1 MYPHERSLV
10 QSMRGKP
17 FVLLGVNSDDDKD
30 KLRKRTREE
39 GINWRSWW
47 DGPTRT
53 GPIATRFGV
62 RTWPT
67 LIVLD
72 HNGIVRHKWVGFP
85 GEAVFDTA
93 VMALV
98 MDVPERASPPNR

>member
-17 FVLLGVNSDDDKD
+17 FVLLGVNSDVDKD
-30 KLRKRTREE
+30 KLRKRIREE

-47 DGPTRT
+47 DGGNRD

-62 RTWPT
+62 TTWPT

-72 HNGIVRHKWVGFP
+72 HNGIIRHKWVGFP
-85 GEAVFDTA
+85 GEEAFDTA
-93 VMALV
+93 VIALV